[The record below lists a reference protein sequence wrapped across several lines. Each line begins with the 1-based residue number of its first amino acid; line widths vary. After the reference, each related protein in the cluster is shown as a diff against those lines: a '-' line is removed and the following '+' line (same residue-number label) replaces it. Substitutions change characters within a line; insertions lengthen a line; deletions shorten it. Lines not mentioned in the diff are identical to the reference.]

1 MKSNKQHPI
10 KSLFEPKSFAV
21 IGASHDSKKI
31 GYAVVHNLLAGG
43 YKGKIYPVSP
53 KGGEISGIKV
63 YPSIKDIKD
72 EIDVASITIPAH
84 LCVAAV
90 KECAEKGVKNVQIIT
105 SGFSEIG
112 NHADEDEIT
121 RIAQAQ
127 GMRVLGPNIFGTY
140 SAKVSM
146 NSTFSAS
153 TIVPGNVAIIT
164 QSGALGIAMI
174 GKTAVENMGM
184 SAIIST
190 GNKCDI
196 SEIELLE
203 YLIDQEE
210 TRVILMYIEG
220 VENGD
225 RLIPLMQKVGKI
237 KPIVVIKSGRSK
249 RGAMAAA
256 SHTGSLAGSDTIF
269 DAVMRQCGVLR
280 AESLDEA
287 FNWCKFLAA
296 SPKPKGK
303 HAVIVTNGGGIGVL
317 ATDACEKYGVDLYDN
332 QGILHDTFG
341 PATPSFGS
349 TKNPVDITGAA
360 MANDYDLALS
370 APAASKNLD
379 ATIALYCETATF
391 DSDNLAPMIR
401 DTYEKHVKQE
411 KPITY
416 AIVGGESVEKT
427 LVTLKRENIPVYSD
441 VYPAVSCLG
450 AAYKYYNYQ
459 ELPIDPPDFATI
471 NEQAINNLIDT
482 VQKGGRNFLLAH
494 EAQEVMRVAGIS
506 MPKSQVARNLT
517 EAITAANDMG
527 FPIVMKVVSR
537 DIIHKS
543 DAGGIALGLDNV
555 DEVIDAY
562 EAIMKNCKAYNPNAA
577 ITGVELAEM
586 VTPGLEL
593 VVGAIRDG
601 SFGPIVMCGLGGVY
615 VEVMKDVSFRSY
627 PLNHK
632 EVHTMLQEIRSFP
645 LLMGV
650 RGEKKKYIEGV
661 IDTIIKVGTILYY
674 CPQITDI
681 EINPL
686 RVYEQQKGIK
696 ALDVRILLRK
706 SGGK

>member
-31 GYAVVHNLLAGG
+31 GYAVVRNLLAGG

-72 EIDVASITIPAH
+72 EIDVASISIPAH

-332 QGILHDTFG
+332 QRILHDTFG

-494 EAQEVMRVAGIS
+494 EAQEVMRVAGIF

-593 VVGAIRDG
+593 VVSAIRDG

>member
-10 KSLFEPKSFAV
+10 KSLFEPKSFAI

-31 GYAVVHNLLAGG
+31 GYAVVRNLLAGG

-63 YPSIKDIKD
+63 YPSIMDIKD

-121 RIAQAQ
+121 RIANTT
-127 GMRVLGPNIFGTY
+127 GMRVLGPNIFGMY
-140 SAKVSM
+140 SARVSM

-153 TIVPGNVAIIT
+153 TIVPGNIAIIT
-164 QSGALGIAMI
+164 QSGALGVAMI

-210 TRVILMYIEG
+210 THVILMYIEG
-220 VENGD
+220 VKNGD

-269 DAVMRQCGVLR
+269 DAIMRQCGVLR

-303 HAVIVTNGGGIGVL
+303 HVVIVTNGGGIGVM

-360 MANDYDLALS
+360 MANDYNLALS
-370 APAASKNLD
+370 APATSKNLD
-379 ATIALYCETATF
+379 ATIALYCESAIF

-427 LVTLKRENIPVYSD
+427 LVTLRRENIPVYSD

-471 NEQAINNLIDT
+471 DEQAINNLIDT
-482 VQKGGRNFLLAH
+482 VQKDGRNFLLAH
-494 EAQEVMRVAGIS
+494 EAQEVMRVAGIN
-506 MPKSQVARNLT
+506 MPKSKVARNLT

-562 EAIMKNCKAYNPNAA
+562 EAIMKNCKAYNPNAM

-601 SFGPIVMCGLGGVY
+601 SFGPTVMCGLGGVY

>member
-31 GYAVVHNLLAGG
+31 GYAVVRNLLAGG

-63 YPSIKDIKD
+63 YPSIMDIKD

-210 TRVILMYIEG
+210 THVILMYIEG

-256 SHTGSLAGSDTIF
+256 SHTGSLAGFDTIF

-303 HAVIVTNGGGIGVL
+303 HVVIVTNGGGIGVL
-317 ATDACEKYGVDLYDN
+317 AADACEKYGVDLYDN

-370 APAASKNLD
+370 ASAASKNLD
-379 ATIALYCETATF
+379 ATIALYCETAIF

-482 VQKGGRNFLLAH
+482 VQKDGRNFLLAH

-661 IDTIIKVGTILYY
+661 IDTIIKVGTILHY